1 MKKRNFLKQSAA
13 GFFRNINN
21 VTLAVAILV
30 FFIFFAFGSIR
41 YKNFFAMQTIYN
53 ILMDNS
59 HLLIVSLAQTLVLVS
74 GGIDLSV
81 GALLAFNFTA
91 AAHLLTNMQ
100 APVFLVV
107 LIVIGVGVLVG
118 ALNGYLIAYKGFQ
131 PFIATLSTQFLMRG
145 ACYMVS
151 TDTIVISNPEILK
164 LSIFKL
170 RLPGGYVTFGV
181 IVAAIMFVAYC
192 FITKKSK
199 FGRNVYAVGGN
210 EVSADMMG
218 IRIKRTRLQVY
229 MLSGLTT
236 AIASI
241 VFAVYILS
249 SYGLHA
255 QTLHLD
261 AVSSAVIGGT
271 LTTGG
276 VGNVVGTL
284 FGVLT
289 NGIIQTLIT
298 FLGTMTSGWSKITIA
313 VLLLIF
319 ILLQRLIVAYR
330 ERNMKSRPVKS
341 LSEEV
346 AKQGPGTGKQSAN
359 TGADQT
365 D

>member
-1 MKKRNFLKQSAA
+1 MKKRSPLQQGGK
-13 GFFRNINN
+13 GFFTNINN
-21 VTLAVAILV
+21 VTLTVAILV
-30 FFIFFAFGSIR
+30 FFLFFAFGSIR

-91 AAHLLTNMQ
+91 AAHMLTNMH
-100 APVFLVV
+100 APIPLVILVV
-107 LIVIGVGVLVG
+107 FAVGLAIGT
-118 ALNGYLIAYKGFQ
+118 LNGYLVSYKGFQ

-145 ACYMVS
+145 ACYMIS
-151 TDTIVISNPEILK
+151 TGTIVISNPEILK

-181 IVAAIMFVAYC
+181 VVAMVMFVLYY
-192 FITKKSK
+192 IVTKKTK

-218 IRIKRTRLQVY
+218 IRVKRTRLQVY

-236 AIASI
+236 SIASI

-255 QTLHLD
+255 QNLHLD

-276 VGNVVGTL
+276 VGSIVGTL
-284 FGVLT
+284 FGVMT

-298 FLGTMTSGWSKITIA
+298 FQGTMTSGWSKITIA

-319 ILLQRLIVAYR
+319 ILLQRLIVSYR
-330 ERNMKSRPVKS
+330 ERNMKSRPVRS
-341 LSEEV
+341 IVEEIPPEQKAV
-346 AKQGPGTGKQSAN
+346 
-359 TGADQT
+359 
-365 D
+365 

>member
-1 MKKRNFLKQSAA
+1 MKTHNSLFQTGK
-13 GFFRNINN
+13 GFFRNINRI
-21 VTLAVAILV
+21 TLSVAILI
-30 FFIFFAFGSIR
+30 FFLFFAFGSIR

-59 HLLIVSLAQTLVLVS
+59 HLLIVSFAETLVLVS

-81 GALLAFNFTA
+81 GALLAFNFTIS
-91 AAHLLTNMQ
+91 AHMLTNMH
-100 APVFLVV
+100 APVLLTVIVV
-107 LIVIGVGVLVG
+107 LVIGLLIGS
-118 ALNGYLIAYKGFQ
+118 LNGYLIAYKGFQ

-151 TDTIVISNPEILK
+151 TGTIVISNPEILK

-170 RLPGGYVTFGV
+170 RLPGGYISFGV
-181 IVAAIMFVAYC
+181 IVALVMFILYL
-192 FITKKSK
+192 FLTKRTK
-199 FGRNVYAVGGN
+199 FGRNVYAIGGN
-210 EVSADMMG
+210 EISADMMG
-218 IRIKRTRLQVY
+218 IRVKRTRMQVY
-229 MLSGLTT
+229 MVSGVT
-236 AIASI
+236 ASIASI

-255 QTLHLD
+255 QNLHLD

-276 VGNVVGTL
+276 VGSVVGTL

-298 FLGTMTSGWSKITIA
+298 FQGTMTSGWSKITIA

-319 ILLQRLIVAYR
+319 ILLQRLIVSYR
-330 ERNMKSRPVKS
+330 ERNMKSLPVNLIK
-341 LSEEV
+341 EEN
-346 AKQGPGTGKQSAN
+346 AHNQSMK
-359 TGADQT
+359 GQ
-365 D
+365 